1 MAQVTERTPRRRDF
15 ERVKREP
22 SLTEKTQTW
31 LEIRKAVPAMKR
43 VGINPGEVK
52 PIEILKILFLPRFKI
67 ILQVLIWSQERGLDE
82 VEYIPCFYNLPAGLI
97 LTSPFS
103 CQVVDRLD
111 SINNNFNNNFILF

>member
-31 LEIRKAVPAMKR
+31 LEIRKAVPAMKL

-52 PIEILKILFLPRFKI
+52 TI
-67 ILQVLIWSQERGLDE
+67 
-82 VEYIPCFYNLPAGLI
+82 
-97 LTSPFS
+97 
-103 CQVVDRLD
+103 
-111 SINNNFNNNFILF
+111 